1 MTDWLDDD
9 DEEQTVHAG
18 GVLVPDAKRQPH
30 AVRTTGGADGRG
42 ETAQAASAVSSFDDD
57 DDWNW

>member
-18 GVLVPDAKRQPH
+18 GVLVPDATRQPH
-30 AVRTTGGADGRG
+30 PVCTTDGRG
-42 ETAQAASAVSSFDDD
+42 ETAATVSSFDDD

>member
-30 AVRTTGGADGRG
+30 AVRTTDGRG
-42 ETAQAASAVSSFDDD
+42 ETAQAGSAVSSFDDD

>member
-18 GVLVPDAKRQPH
+18 GVLVPDAKGQPYPLGTTDAPG
-30 AVRTTGGADGRG
+30 AV
-42 ETAQAASAVSSFDDD
+42 ETAPAVSSFDDD